1 MNTKDA
7 IKFALTVSNQV
18 VLSEIDQMSDAATTF
33 PTPNG
38 GCHPLWVL
46 GHLTLVE
53 GMIPATL
60 FGDKNPAADWQRYF
74 GENSVPVDDASSY
87 PSFGEVREKYLHL
100 REENLKLLDSL
111 SEADLDK
118 PTLAPPKGREREFA
132 TYGQSFLVLALHQTM
147 HRGNVTDSRRAAGR
161 LAFAAASN

>member
-1 MNTKDA
+1 MHTKDA

-53 GMIPATL
+53 GTIPATL
-60 FGDKNPAADWQRYF
+60 GDKNPVEEWQQYF
-74 GENSVPVDDASSY
+74 GENSRAVADAGAY
-87 PSFGEVREKYLHL
+87 PSLAEICSIARTKP
-100 REENLKLLDSL
+100 
-111 SEADLDK
+111 EASRVAQRSGSRQAH
-118 PTLAPPKGREREFA
+118 PGAP
-132 TYGQSFLVLALHQTM
+132 
-147 HRGNVTDSRRAAGR
+147 
-161 LAFAAASN
+161 